1 MLKMK
6 IFTQAENYL
15 KGEINMILNYKSF
28 FGFSNEP
35 FPHDLKV
42 EQILNTL
49 EVIGASDRVLYAVGC
64 GAVSVITGD
73 VGAGKSTAL
82 RFALSK
88 LHPSQYRII
97 EVTAN
102 TGSILEVL
110 RQICLS
116 LNVENNSHSQ
126 TALMNTIRKIILEIA
141 NKKQVPVL
149 IIDEAHLMRLEIFS
163 QLHTIGQF
171 EMDSKPI
178 MPIILAGQNNLI
190 DKLMYG
196 NSRSLASRVVSRT
209 HLEGIKFKDIGE
221 YIKHHL
227 EIAGIKQQ
235 LFSDEAILAIYQGT
249 RGLLRKTNIVAR
261 GALIAAA
268 SEKCNIVSP
277 EHVRMAF
284 TETI

>member
-1 MLKMK
+1 MK
-6 IFTQAENYL
+6 IFTQVENYF
-15 KGEINMILNYKSF
+15 KGEINMIANYKIF

-42 EQILNTL
+42 EQILNTP
-49 EVIGASDRVLYAVGC
+49 EVIGASDRVLYAVRC

-82 RFALSK
+82 RYALSM

-97 EVTAN
+97 EVIAN

-110 RQICLS
+110 RQICLA
-116 LNVENNSHSQ
+116 LNIENNSHSQ

-190 DKLMYG
+190 DKLMYT
-196 NSRSLASRVVSRT
+196 NSRSLASRIVSRS

-227 EIAGIKQQ
+227 EISGVKQQ

-249 RGLLRKTNIVAR
+249 RGLLRKTNTVAR

-268 SEKCNIVSP
+268 NEKCNVVSA
-277 EHVRMAF
+277 EHVRIAF

>member
-1 MLKMK
+1 M
-6 IFTQAENYL
+6 A
-15 KGEINMILNYKSF
+15 NYKIF
-28 FGFSNEP
+28 FGFKNEP
-35 FPHDLKV
+35 FPHDLKID
-42 EQILNTL
+42 QILNTPG
-49 EVIGASDRVLYAVGC
+49 VIGIAERVLYSVGC

-82 RFALSK
+82 RYALSK

-110 RQICLS
+110 KQICLA
-116 LNVENNSHSQ
+116 LNVENNSLSQ
-126 TALMNTIRKIILEIA
+126 TSIMNTIRKIILEID

-149 IIDEAHLMRLEIFS
+149 IIDEAHLIRLEIFS

-171 EMDSKPI
+171 EMDSKAI
-178 MPIILAGQNNLI
+178 MPIILVGQNNLI
-190 DKLMYG
+190 DKLMYDK
-196 NSRSLASRVVSRT
+196 SRSLASRVVSRS
-209 HLEGIKFKDIGE
+209 HLDGIKFKDTGE

-235 LFSDEAILAIYQGT
+235 LFSDEAILAIHQGT

-268 SEKCNIVSP
+268 SKKCNVVSP
-277 EHVRMAF
+277 EHVRIAF

>member
-1 MLKMK
+1 MQKMK
-6 IFTQAENYL
+6 VFTKAEHYL
-15 KGEINMILNYKSF
+15 KGEIKMIANYKIF
-28 FGFSNEP
+28 FGFKNEP

-42 EQILNTL
+42 EQILNTA
-49 EVIGASDRVLYAVGC
+49 EVIGVSERVLYSVGC
-64 GAVSVITGD
+64 GAVSIITGD

-82 RFALSK
+82 RYAISK
-88 LHPSQYRII
+88 LHPSQYKII
-97 EVTAN
+97 EVIAN

-110 RQICLS
+110 KQICLA

-126 TALMNTIRKIILEIA
+126 TAIMNTIRKIILEID

-149 IIDEAHLMRLEIFS
+149 IVDEAHLMRLEIFS

-178 MPIILAGQNNLI
+178 MPIILTGQSNLI
-190 DKLMYG
+190 DKLMY
-196 NSRSLASRVVSRT
+196 NKSRSLASRVVSRS
-209 HLEGIKFKDIGE
+209 HLDGIKYKDTGE
-221 YIKHHL
+221 YIRHHL

-235 LFSDEAILAIYQGT
+235 LFSEEAILAIHQGT
-249 RGLLRKTNIVAR
+249 RGLLRKTNTVAR

-268 SEKCNIVSP
+268 GEKCNVVSP
-277 EHVRMAF
+277 EHVRIAF

>member
-1 MLKMK
+1 M
-6 IFTQAENYL
+6 
-15 KGEINMILNYKSF
+15 KGEIKMITNYKIF
-28 FGFSNEP
+28 FGFNNEP

-42 EQILNTL
+42 EQILNTP
-49 EVIGASDRVLYAVGC
+49 EVIGVAERVLYAVGC

-82 RFALSK
+82 RYALSK
-88 LHPSQYRII
+88 LHPSQYKII
-97 EVTAN
+97 EITAN

-110 RQICLS
+110 KQICLA
-116 LNVENNSHSQ
+116 LNAENNSLSQ
-126 TALMNTIRKIILEIA
+126 TSIMNTIRKIILEID

-149 IIDEAHLMRLEIFS
+149 IIDEAHLIRLEIFS

-171 EMDSKPI
+171 EIDSKSI
-178 MPIILAGQNNLI
+178 MPIILAGQSNLI
-190 DKLMYG
+190 DKLMY
-196 NSRSLASRVVSRT
+196 NKSRSLASRVVSKS
-209 HLEGIKFKDIGE
+209 HLAGIKYKDTGE

-235 LFSDEAILAIYQGT
+235 LFSDEAILAIHQGA
-249 RGLLRKTNIVAR
+249 RGLLRKTNIIAR

-268 SEKCNIVSP
+268 NEKCNLVSA
-277 EHVRMAF
+277 EHVRIAL